1 MIIQNKGKKSINYR
15 RWTRLFFRLSLI
27 GLIVASCTQSVTWL
41 GDIGMTSGRRYRP
54 SYYNSDDTYYR
65 QSNSTR
71 YKPIDEIEDIPEEEV
86 LYPDYNRTYT
96 NGDY

>member
-1 MIIQNKGKKSINYR
+1 MNNNKKHINYR
-15 RWTRLFFRLSLI
+15 RYARFIFRLA
-27 GLIVASCTQSVTWL
+27 LIVLIVGSCTQSVTWF
-41 GDIGMTSGRRYRP
+41 GQVGMTSGRRYKP
-54 SYYNSDDTYYR
+54 SYYHSDDTYYR

-71 YKPIDEIEDIPEEEV
+71 YKPVDEIEDVPEEEV